1 MGGTA
6 TPVEIVRDEG
16 RRYHSLL
23 QRRDGVTI
31 RLLGTGQER
40 IGGPVGELPH
50 DLAHLVVEDALG
62 LAHGLWG
69 TLAAGGMFGHA
80 TVVAG
85 RRPPHAAARA
95 QAVVD
100 AAGDH
105 LNEAEVL
112 VRVIADLTREG
123 LPRTAAVAR
132 TRAGERYAEPLT
144 GDAVVARA
152 ADALLEAAAAWRS
165 LPVGGS
171 LHRTWRHL
179 PEPPRRPA
187 GDRRRTGARRRR

>member
-6 TPVEIVRDEG
+6 TPIEVVRDEG

-23 QRRDGVTI
+23 RRRDGVTI

-40 IGGPVGELPH
+40 LGGPVGVLPH
-50 DLAHLVVEDALG
+50 DLAHLAVEDALR

-85 RRPPHAAARA
+85 RRPPHAATRA

-123 LPRTAAVAR
+123 LPRTADVAR
-132 TRAGERYAEPLT
+132 ARAGERYAAPIT
-144 GDAVVARA
+144 CDDDVARA

-171 LHRTWRHL
+171 LHRAWRHL
-179 PEPPRRPA
+179 PEPPHHAA
-187 GDRRRTGARRRR
+187 GGRHRTGPRRRR